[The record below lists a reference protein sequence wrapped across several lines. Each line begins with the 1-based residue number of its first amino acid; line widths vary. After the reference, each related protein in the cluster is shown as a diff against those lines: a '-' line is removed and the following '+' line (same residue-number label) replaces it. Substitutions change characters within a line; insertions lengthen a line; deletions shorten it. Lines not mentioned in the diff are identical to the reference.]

1 MASVLLSGLTEAAE
15 CRVGSLAERDCGD
28 QPDRPGGTGTVFNL
42 EDEDGNTTV
51 IWVTPE
57 DTVEGI

>member
-1 MASVLLSGLTEAAE
+1 VHPGSAGVIDARAVRHRPAE
-15 CRVGSLAERDCGD
+15 IDDLHT
-28 QPDRPGGTGTVFNL
+28 PGGVGTVFYL
-42 EDEDGNTTV
+42 DDEDGSTTV

>member
-1 MASVLLSGLTEAAE
+1 
-15 CRVGSLAERDCGD
+15 
-28 QPDRPGGTGTVFNL
+28 VFNL
-42 EDEDGNTTV
+42 QDEDGNTTV

>member
-1 MASVLLSGLTEAAE
+1 
-15 CRVGSLAERDCGD
+15 
-28 QPDRPGGTGTVFNL
+28 VFNL
-42 EDEDGNTTV
+42 DDEDGSTTV